1 MAERFNQQQAHK
13 SDFHS
18 ETSFP
23 VILNQ
28 VPARLDASNKADL
41 LSDDELIA
49 SLQSCREN
57 CRARQVFEWEM
68 TRRSIGSA
76 PPQNYYYG
84 AI

>member
-1 MAERFNQQQAHK
+1 MAERFNQQQTHK

-18 ETSFP
+18 ETNFP

-28 VPARLDASNKADL
+28 VSSRLDASNKTDL
-41 LSDDELIA
+41 LDDELIA
-49 SLQSCREN
+49 SLQSRREN
-57 CRARQVFEWEM
+57 LRARQVFEWEM
-68 TRRSIGSA
+68 TRRSIGNA